1 MRTSV
6 NSNHYG
12 GNGVLLRLKDVID
25 DYPDKLL
32 RLNLM
37 QIRGGKLR
45 IQRRLESRTAES
57 GCVNA
62 TTKAFRTQVY
72 IFLGDV
78 SCQPIKT
85 PQTRTKS

>member
-12 GNGVLLRLKDVID
+12 GNGVLLRLKGVID

-37 QIRGGKLR
+37 QVRGGKLR

-62 TTKAFRTQVY
+62 ATKAFRASKFTY
-72 IFLGDV
+72 F
-78 SCQPIKT
+78 
-85 PQTRTKS
+85 